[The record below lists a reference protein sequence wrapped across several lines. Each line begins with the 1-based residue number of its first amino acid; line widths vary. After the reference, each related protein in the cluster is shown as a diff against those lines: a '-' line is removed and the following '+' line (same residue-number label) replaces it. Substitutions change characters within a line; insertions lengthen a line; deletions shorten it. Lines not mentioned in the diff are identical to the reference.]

1 MGLRRDALR
10 GLTTVT
16 FFSPA
21 AGRSQDIEN
30 FKVSFQLIAAEQY
43 CSDILSNMRDGRH
56 RHSSSSALARDSS
69 VLNDGGRAVA
79 VVYRY
84 GEEMPPLRRP
94 VLVFTLFSFAY
105 EAGGARARPRVSPA
119 TYGLTPTR
127 SCRSSTTPTCSCRST
142 TSSALT

>member
-21 AGRSQDIEN
+21 AGRSRDIEN

-56 RHSSSSALARDSS
+56 RHSSSSSLARDSS
-69 VLNDGGRAVA
+69 VLNDGGRA

-127 SCRSSTTPTCSCRST
+127 SCRSSSTPTCSCRST